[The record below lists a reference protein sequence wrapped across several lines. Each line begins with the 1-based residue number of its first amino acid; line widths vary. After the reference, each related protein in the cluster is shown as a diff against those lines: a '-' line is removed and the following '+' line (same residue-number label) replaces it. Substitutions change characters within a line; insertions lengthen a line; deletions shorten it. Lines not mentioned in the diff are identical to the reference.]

1 MPKETQFTRKT
12 KSLQWSRLQAARGK
26 PAATEHSKQP
36 SCSSLHTHKT
46 GFYLLGAELTAAQFI
61 TSSEPCVTAAVNYGK
76 LLILLSLLC
85 RWLGVFPHH
94 FFFFLLRYALAVFL
108 CLSAIYTCFCLGC
121 KRLEHKNPV
130 LYTFQYS
137 TEPSTE
143 LSK

>member
-94 FFFFLLRYALAVFL
+94 FFFFFATICPSSILMFVSYLHMFL
-108 CLSAIYTCFCLGC
+108 SGLQTTGAQEPCFIYFSILH
-121 KRLEHKNPV
+121 RA
-130 LYTFQYS
+130 
-137 TEPSTE
+137 
-143 LSK
+143 